1 MQSAGAIAALAAQR
15 GADPEYESPYSQ
27 EALRQG
33 MDLPWWQKLSGASL
47 RDGRLEF
54 GSLRVRQPR
63 VFCTRGVARR
73 VVCFLWEVWGGAPG
87 GPAALQR

>member
-15 GADPEYESPYSQ
+15 GVDPEYESPYSQ

-54 GSLRVRQPR
+54 DSLRVRQPVCILHKRCCEACR
-63 VFCTRGVARR
+63 VFRVGGVVRGS
-73 VVCFLWEVWGGAPG
+73 
-87 GPAALQR
+87 